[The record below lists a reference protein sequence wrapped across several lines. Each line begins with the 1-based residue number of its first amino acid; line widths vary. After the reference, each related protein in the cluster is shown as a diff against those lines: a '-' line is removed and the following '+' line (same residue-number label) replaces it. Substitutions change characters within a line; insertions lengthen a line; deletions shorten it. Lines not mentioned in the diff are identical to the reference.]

1 MRAPDHSIRLALVP
15 ILLFALAGFSAC
27 QGSDADSSNL
37 TGVSDPVE
45 VNLESITVD
54 DPLYEVL
61 DTALQDEYEA
71 QATYASAIDVYGDVR
86 PFTRIVPA
94 EGRHVAAVARLFE
107 KRGLPA
113 PDWDAAAHPVPADFS
128 QLELAEACALGY
140 QEEIANVAM
149 YTELIGLDLPA
160 DVQSVFL
167 SLQSASE
174 LNHQAAFSRCM

>member
-1 MRAPDHSIRLALVP
+1 MSAPNDAVRVALIP
-15 ILLFALAGFSAC
+15 LFLFAVAAATAC
-27 QGSDADSSNL
+27 QGSDNTTSAL
-37 TGVSDPVE
+37 AGVSDPIQE
-45 VNLESITVD
+45 SQESITVD

-71 QATYASAIDVYGDVR
+71 EATYASAIAVYGDVK

-113 PDWDAAAHPVPADFS
+113 PEWDAEAHPVPADFS
-128 QLELAEACALGY
+128 QFELAEACALGY
-140 QEEIANVAM
+140 QEEVANVAM

-167 SLQSASE
+167 SLQAASE
-174 LNHQAAFSRCM
+174 TNHQAAFSRCM